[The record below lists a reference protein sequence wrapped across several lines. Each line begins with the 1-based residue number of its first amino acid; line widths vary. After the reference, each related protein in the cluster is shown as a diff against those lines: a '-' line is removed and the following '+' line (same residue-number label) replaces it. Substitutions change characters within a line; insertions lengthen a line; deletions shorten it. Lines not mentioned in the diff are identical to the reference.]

1 MFMLYALP
9 VGLLAGFLLGGR
21 LEGLATL
28 RLSWAPV
35 AVIALLV
42 QVLLFSSP
50 LGDAVGAA
58 GPAIYVASTAAVL
71 AVVIRNSRL
80 AGLAIVALGAVSNL
94 AAIVANG
101 GYMPADPGAL
111 ALAGLDPSRGYNNS
125 IITANPAL
133 GPLTDLFAL
142 PAAVPMANVFSIGD
156 VLIGLG
162 IACTIALGMRRRGD
176 PRPGPGPLTE
186 GTSPE

>member
-1 MFMLYALP
+1 MVYAIP
-9 VGLLAGFLLGGR
+9 IGLLAGFVLGGR
-21 LEGLATL
+21 LEGLAAL
-28 RLSWAPV
+28 RIAWAPI

-58 GPAIYVASTAAVL
+58 GPLVYVASTAAVL
-71 AVVIRNSRL
+71 AAVVRNFR
-80 AGLAIVALGAVSNL
+80 APGLGIVALGAVSNL

-111 ALAGLDPSRGYNNS
+111 ALAGLDPSRGYSNS
-125 IITANPAL
+125 IVTNRPVL
-133 GPLTDLFAL
+133 GPLTDVFAL
-142 PAAVPMANVFSIGD
+142 PAGVPLANVFSIGD
-156 VLIGLG
+156 VLIGVG
-162 IACTIALGMRRRGD
+162 IACTIALAMRRRGEA
-176 PRPGPGPLTE
+176 RPIPAPLTE

>member
-1 MFMLYALP
+1 MLYAIP

-28 RLSWAPV
+28 RVAWAPI
-35 AVIALLV
+35 AVVALLV

-50 LGDAVGAA
+50 LGDAVAGA

-71 AVVIRNSRL
+71 AVVVRNARL
-80 AGLAIVALGAVSNL
+80 PGLAIVALGAVSNL

-111 ALAGLDPSRGYNNS
+111 ALAGLDPSRGYSNS
-125 IITANPAL
+125 IVTNRPAL
-133 GPLTDLFAL
+133 GPLTDIFAL
-142 PAAVPMANVFSIGD
+142 PAGVPMANVFSIGD

-162 IACTIALGMRRRGD
+162 IACTIALAMRRRGE

>member
-1 MFMLYALP
+1 MLYAIP

-28 RLSWAPV
+28 RIAWAPI
-35 AVIALLV
+35 AVLALLV

-50 LGDAVGAA
+50 LGGAVGAA

-71 AVVIRNSRL
+71 AVVVRNARVP
-80 AGLAIVALGAVSNL
+80 GLAIVALGAVSNL

-111 ALAGLDPSRGYNNS
+111 ALAGLDPSRGYSNS
-125 IITANPAL
+125 IVTNRPLL
-133 GPLTDLFAL
+133 GPLTDIFAL
-142 PAAVPMANVFSIGD
+142 PAGVPMANVFSIGD
-156 VLIGLG
+156 LLIGLG
-162 IACTIALGMRRRGD
+162 IACTIAFAMRRRGQ